1 MLVIFLKNILL
12 IDFSRSH
19 DMNKKVLLCSLL
31 LSLPLVVSAAETIPL
46 WPNGAPNK
54 STITEPETT
63 NDKGAIFNVTNGRL
77 EANVPKNPNGKAII
91 LIPGGGYGNLAMG
104 TFNQSFIPYFLDQ
117 GFTTFVLKYRL
128 PKGDPAIPLS
138 DSLEAV
144 KIVRSLF
151 KKYNL
156 HTVGVM
162 GASAGGHLAAMTSV
176 KCSGDSCPDFSV
188 LIYPNIT
195 MMQEESQPK
204 SSCRNNL
211 IGKDRSVKYDVAY
224 SAYKHVDTKTP
235 PAFLAVSAGDEYA
248 GSLGSMLYTRAM
260 VENARPVSLHVYP
273 TGNHGWGIGKSE
285 KFPDGDKF
293 KDDLTAWL
301 KDIK

>member
-1 MLVIFLKNILL
+1 MKLSILASALLVSI
-12 IDFSRSH
+12 
-19 DMNKKVLLCSLL
+19 
-31 LSLPLVVSAAETIPL
+31 PLVAVSAETIPL

-54 STITEPETT
+54 STITEKEIV
-63 NDKGAIFNVTNGRL
+63 NDKGAILNVTEGRMDVH
-77 EANVPKNPNGKAII
+77 VPKNPNGKTII
-91 LIPGGGYGNLAMG
+91 LVPGGGYGNLSMKV
-104 TFNQSFIPYFLDQ
+104 FDNSFIPYFLDQ

-128 PKGDPAIPLS
+128 PKGEPSVPLS

-151 KKYNL
+151 KKCNL

-176 KCSGDSCPDFSV
+176 KCNGDSCPDFSILV
-188 LIYPNIT
+188 YPNIT

-211 IGKDRSVKYDVAY
+211 IGKDRSVKYDTAF
-224 SAYKHVDTKTP
+224 SAYKHVNTKTP
-235 PAFLAVSAGDEYA
+235 PAFLAVSAGDEFA
-248 GSLGSMLYTRAM
+248 GSLGSLLYTRAM
-260 VENARPVSLHVYP
+260 VENGRPVTLHVYP
-273 TGNHGWGIGKSE
+273 TGNHGWGLGKTE
-285 KFPDGDKF
+285 AFPDGDKF
-293 KDDLTAWL
+293 EADLTAWL